1 MANVKVNI
9 DVNSGQVEIASTKT
23 LTLTEQVRILKK
35 ELQKLPEGT
44 KEWTLVQQKFNET
57 KDSLDRVN
65 VKSKEL
71 FGTLGALPGQFGNI
85 ASQADQSIGVL
96 KTFSKISVK
105 DLKSQFVELGK
116 DFVGIGKNL
125 LVLTGIQKV
134 YTTTVNTLTVAEGGA
149 TIATKLFAG
158 AVATLYAALGAG
170 IITLLVMGAQALYEW
185 GSNAYSGKDK
195 MDALTKSIENQQTTL
210 EEYNTAIED
219 NAKLNAT
226 KAKIAG
232 QTETEIQAIEQQSY
246 AARITNL
253 SNANLNLLAQYIKIK
268 NDRIYQT
275 EEGKKIIEGLEKT
288 INKNSADQTKLEN
301 QQKQQQADFDLAQL
315 QKALQNR
322 LAVID
327 NAGKRELALIA
338 LARAKALANLKL
350 TEKER
355 NDIENKAIIDGLETQ
370 KKNLNKRLVVLKNA
384 GQSQVN
390 EANAVATQIIEVES
404 AIQVAKNN
412 KDQQALEL
420 AKKTNDKLIERIKEY
435 GATRQKYY
443 KEDLDS
449 ELSTLDQSL
458 AKKQITEEEYRFEK
472 ARIEAAY
479 AVKISEDAKRVQN
492 EQLAALE
499 RNNAL
504 GIYTTEEYQDRK
516 LKIVE
521 EYEGKQ
527 NEAIS
532 KIRNKELTDI
542 ELLRDVQKQYAEDTF
557 LYLQASKQAWV
568 DYGNSVASALGSVAS
583 MLEEGSDAQKIFAI
597 LSVLVSSAAAVGNVI
612 IQTNS
617 AIASL
622 TKSGADGLAAQ
633 ASGTAMFPLNP
644 ILGAALLASGTAA
657 VAASGAGIAAA
668 KISQGLS
675 IGAIGLGAAAQI
687 AAITSKG
694 KSNTGSSSGGST
706 SGAGSSSTPAFNMP
720 SIGAPQIGASN
731 AQTGVIAGT
740 VAGAIG
746 ANNSTMQPIKAYVVG
761 NDITTEMQL
770 QRRLRTM
777 ARLGG

>member
-65 VKSKEL
+65 IKSKEL

-322 LAVID
+322 LAIID

-355 NDIENKAIIDGLETQ
+355 NDIENKAIIDGLEVQ
-370 KKNLNKRLVVLKNA
+370 KITLNKRLTALKKA
-384 GQSQVN
+384 GISQVN

-420 AKKTNDKLIERIKEY
+420 AKKTNDKLIERLKEY

-443 KEDLDS
+443 KEDFDS
-449 ELSTLDQSL
+449 ELSILDQQL
-458 AKKQITEEEYRFEK
+458 AKKQITEEAYRSEK
-472 ARIEAAY
+472 VRLEAAY
-479 AVKISEDAKRVQN
+479 AVKISLDAKRVQD

-532 KIRNKELTDI
+532 KINSKTVADLEI
-542 ELLRDVQKQYAEDTF
+542 LRDVQKQYAEDTF
-557 LYLQASKQAWV
+557 SYLQASKQAWV
-568 DYGNSVASALGSVAS
+568 DYGNSVASALSSVAS

-633 ASGTAMFPLNP
+633 ASGTAMLPLNP
-644 ILGAALLASGTAA
+644 ILGAALIASGTAA
-657 VAASGAGIAAA
+657 VAASTAGIAAA
-668 KISQGLS
+668 NTGKWLS

-694 KSNTGSSSGGST
+694 KANTGSSSGGSAG
-706 SGAGSSSTPAFNMP
+706 GAGSASTPAFSMP

-746 ANNSTMQPIKAYVVG
+746 ANNSTMQPLKAYVVG

>member
-65 VKSKEL
+65 IKSKEL

-322 LAVID
+322 LAIID

-355 NDIENKAIIDGLETQ
+355 NDIENKAIIDGLEVQ
-370 KKNLNKRLVVLKNA
+370 KITLNKRLTALKKA
-384 GQSQVN
+384 GISQVN

-420 AKKTNDKLIERIKEY
+420 AKKTNDKLIERLKEY

-443 KEDLDS
+443 KEDFDS
-449 ELSTLDQSL
+449 ELSILDQQL
-458 AKKQITEEEYRFEK
+458 AKKQITEEAYRSEK
-472 ARIEAAY
+472 VRLEAAY
-479 AVKISEDAKRVQN
+479 AVKISLDAKRVQD

-532 KIRNKELTDI
+532 KINSKTVADLEI
-542 ELLRDVQKQYAEDTF
+542 LRDVQKQYAEDTF
-557 LYLQASKQAWV
+557 SYLQASKQAWV
-568 DYGNSVASALGSVAS
+568 DYGNSVASALSSVAS

-633 ASGTAMFPLNP
+633 ASGTAMLPLNP
-644 ILGAALLASGTAA
+644 ILGAALIASGTAA
-657 VAASGAGIAAA
+657 VAASTAGIAAA
-668 KISQGLS
+668 KIGQGLS

-694 KSNTGSSSGGST
+694 KANTGSSSGGSAG
-706 SGAGSSSTPAFNMP
+706 GAGSASTPAFSMP

-746 ANNSTMQPIKAYVVG
+746 ANNSTMQPLKAYVVG

>member
-65 VKSKEL
+65 IKSKEL

-322 LAVID
+322 LAIID

-355 NDIENKAIIDGLETQ
+355 NDIENKAIIDGLEVQ
-370 KKNLNKRLVVLKNA
+370 KITLNKRLTALKKA
-384 GQSQVN
+384 GISQVN

-420 AKKTNDKLIERIKEY
+420 AKKTNDKLIERLKEY

-443 KEDLDS
+443 KEDFDS
-449 ELSTLDQSL
+449 ELSILDQQL
-458 AKKQITEEEYRFEK
+458 AKKQITEEAYRSEK
-472 ARIEAAY
+472 VRLEAAY
-479 AVKISEDAKRVQN
+479 AVKISLDAKRVQD

-532 KIRNKELTDI
+532 KINSKTVADLEI
-542 ELLRDVQKQYAEDTF
+542 LRDVQKQYAEDTF
-557 LYLQASKQAWV
+557 SYLQASKQAWV
-568 DYGNSVASALGSVAS
+568 DYGSSVASALSSVAS

-633 ASGTAMFPLNP
+633 ASGTAMLPLNP
-644 ILGAALLASGTAA
+644 ILGAALIASGTAA
-657 VAASGAGIAAA
+657 VAASTAGIAAA
-668 KISQGLS
+668 KIGQGLS

-694 KSNTGSSSGGST
+694 KANTGSSSGGSAG
-706 SGAGSSSTPAFNMP
+706 GAGSASTPAFSMP

-746 ANNSTMQPIKAYVVG
+746 ANNSTMQPLKAYVVG